1 MVGADG
7 WRKKMRM
14 EPLNLLFVQPWFV
27 GIVAF
32 WIFHTPGENS
42 WLLYRIPVIRR
53 RDSARLRRI
62 RITEGRFVLLAMFV
76 LDGAYF
82 KGISVLSQSVTITVA
97 AVWVL
102 LVVNP
107 DLLVPTRRIIRQQH
121 KQKNEESLPPDTYSP
136 EWKGLV
142 AMRDGLLRIFR
153 RRR

>member
-1 MVGADG
+1 MDIPHTG
-7 WRKKMRM
+7 RKQ
-14 EPLNLLFVQPWFV
+14 L
-27 GIVAF
+27 VAL
-32 WIFHTPGENS
+32 PNPS
-42 WLLYRIPVIRR
+42 NPA
-53 RDSARLRRI
+53 ARLGEAKKDS
-62 RITEGRFVLLAMFV
+62 ITEGRFVLLAMFM